1 MYFLK
6 RFVVIALIQLL
17 ILSFIYILFVFNFNQ
32 RREINKTQSKEL
44 ASIIAEQA
52 SNYFQ
57 KNKVNYS
64 SNDFFNYLDSQI
76 GVQKLTNAFNLN
88 PPEILAIYFRSD
100 IEKGIVN
107 AGVDSNFNKDD
118 TSLVNRSMKY
128 FFNNKYVAI
137 KPFFLDGA
145 RKPHGVVRIETSTI
159 PILINVLANNGIF
172 YLFLFLILN
181 NQAFL
186 FYLWVRKKRDVVL
199 DKRYLKDSSLGAIKI
214 MHKLLGDIID
224 DHKESRGFESI
235 KDGTTN
241 ITNLDD
247 KK

>member
-6 RFVVIALIQLL
+6 RFAVITSIQLL
-17 ILSFIYILFVFNFNQ
+17 ILSFIFVLFIFNFNQ
-32 RREINKTQSKEL
+32 RREINKIQSKEL
-44 ASIIAEQA
+44 ASIVAEQA

-57 KNKVNYS
+57 KNKINYS

-76 GVQKLTNAFNLN
+76 GIQKLTTAFNLN
-88 PPEILAIYFRSD
+88 SPEILTIYFRSD
-100 IEKGIVN
+100 IEKGIVD

-118 TSLVNRSMKY
+118 TSPANKSIKY

-145 RKPHGVVRIETSTI
+145 KKLHGVVRIETNTI
-159 PILINVLANNGIF
+159 PILTNVLANNGIF

-186 FYLWVRKKRDVVL
+186 FYLWVRKKKDVVL
-199 DKRYLKDSSLGAIKI
+199 DQGYLKDSSLGAIKI

-224 DHKESRGFESI
+224 DHKESKDAESI
-235 KDGTTN
+235 NDIATN
-241 ITNLDD
+241 IVNLDD